1 MPANLDLT
9 EEAAPPGG
17 FFALGCRLLLVDSI
31 TEAVGFGSG
40 CVVVSG
46 SHGGLSAA
54 RFALQAGVRLAVF
67 NDAGIGKDGAGIAAL
82 AWLQQQGV
90 AAVAVAH
97 STARIGEAASTWN
110 DGIVSAVN
118 ERASLLGARV
128 GAALKP
134 WLLGSAQD
142 GQGFSGS

>member
-1 MPANLDLT
+1 MPAHVGPV
-9 EEAAPPGG
+9 EEAAPLGG

-31 TEAVGFGSG
+31 TEAVGAGSG

-67 NDAGIGKDGAGIAAL
+67 NDAGIGKDGAGIAGL
-82 AWLQQQGV
+82 AWLQQHGV

-97 STARIGEAASTWN
+97 STARIGEASSTWN
-110 DGIVSAVN
+110 EGIVSACN
-118 ERASLLGARV
+118 ACASSLGARI
-128 GAALKP
+128 GLALKP
-134 WLLGSAQD
+134 WLLGGD
-142 GQGFSGS
+142 KGRPGVSGP